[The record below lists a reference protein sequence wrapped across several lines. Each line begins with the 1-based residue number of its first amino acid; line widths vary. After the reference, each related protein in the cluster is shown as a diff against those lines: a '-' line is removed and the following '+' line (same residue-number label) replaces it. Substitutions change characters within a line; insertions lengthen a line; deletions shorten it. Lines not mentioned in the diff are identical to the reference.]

1 MEGESIVLKE
11 RNHLTVRQVVAV
23 EGFDE
28 SKILLKT
35 KLGKLEIK
43 GENLEI
49 TSLDLEHN
57 QIIAQG
63 KIGSMIYLE
72 QRSEKI
78 KKKSKSTMQ
87 RLLH

>member
-1 MEGESIVLKE
+1 MEEESIILKE
-11 RNHLTVRQVVAV
+11 RDNLLLRQVIAV
-23 EGFDE
+23 EEFDE
-28 SKILLKT
+28 NKIVLKT

-43 GENLEI
+43 GERLEI
-49 TSLDLEHN
+49 TSLDLEHS

-63 KIGSMIYLE
+63 KINGMVYLE